1 MKSESGLTPSSTR
14 KNKNSARFEIVLF
27 VLVALVAGT
36 FVAWLSDVVLHQS
49 GINVDHEDTVE
60 TLEWRVDALESDQ
73 DRE

>member
-1 MKSESGLTPSSTR
+1 
-14 KNKNSARFEIVLF
+14 